1 MDLRQLKYFVAV
13 AEERNFTRA
22 SARLHVS
29 QPPITRQI
37 QLLEEELG
45 VLLFERTH
53 WGVQLT
59 QAGEELLTNAYG
71 IRALV
76 DHAWDRTRRVGKGA
90 AGRLDVG
97 VFGSGMLAV
106 VPEILRRYSTAHPDV
121 EVVLLNAPQASQLQ
135 ALRQNRLLIAFDRF
149 LPDDADLVVERVV
162 REAQVL
168 ALPATNPLAAHARV
182 PIGLLRDQ
190 PLIHGRDARH
200 ADRNVELC
208 RANGFEPRLGQKA
221 ADVVSGLVMVAA
233 GFGVCIV
240 PESVQVLQLPGL
252 VYRPLAAKAD
262 GCAAIELQCAYRQG
276 DASPLLRDLLDVVRA
291 YRRERERAPAETGA

>member
-59 QAGEELLTNAYG
+59 QAGEELLANAYG

-76 DHAWDRTRRVGKGA
+76 DHAWDRTRRVGKGI

-97 VFGSGMLAV
+97 VFGSGMLAI
-106 VPEILRRYSTAHPDV
+106 VPEILRRYGAAHPDV
-121 EVVLLNAPQASQLQ
+121 EAVLLNAPQAAQLQ

-149 LPDDADLVVERVV
+149 LPDDSDLVVEVV
-162 REAQVL
+162 AREHQVL
-168 ALPATNPLAAHARV
+168 ALHATNPLTAHARV
-182 PIGLLRDQ
+182 PIELLRDQ
-190 PLIHGRDARH
+190 PLVHGRDVRH
-200 ADRNVELC
+200 ADRNAELC

-221 ADVVSGLVMVAA
+221 ADIVSGLMMVAG

-240 PESVQVLQLPGL
+240 PESVQALQLPGL

-262 GCAAIELQCAYRQG
+262 TCAVIELHCAYRRG
-276 DASPLLRDLLDVVRA
+276 DASPLLKDLLDVVRA
-291 YRRERERAPAETGA
+291 YRDEREPRPAEAGA